1 MTWCRPTG
9 NRRFT
14 DAARCLRASAAAV
27 AATRSA
33 AGDTG
38 GGDEAGGKGEG
49 EGGAAAGGGS
59 SHAAPGAS
67 EDEFA
72 KEKRAEAAADVAK
85 AWAGLY
91 QVTTPT
97 TSTNVTVI
105 RRSFEGGNAIAFP
118 SRLG

>member
-1 MTWCRPTG
+1 MLQ
-9 NRRFT
+9 RRI
-14 DAARCLRASAAAV
+14 
-27 AATRSA
+27 
-33 AGDTG
+33 
-38 GGDEAGGKGEG
+38 
-49 EGGAAAGGGS
+49 GGS